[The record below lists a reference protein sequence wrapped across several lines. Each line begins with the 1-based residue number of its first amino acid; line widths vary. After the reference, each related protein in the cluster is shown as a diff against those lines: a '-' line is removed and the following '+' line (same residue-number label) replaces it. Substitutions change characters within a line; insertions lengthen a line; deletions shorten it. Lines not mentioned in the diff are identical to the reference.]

1 MQIAMFP
8 FASVLFKTLLSFLD
22 NLWTNSGKFQFV
34 TGTCDRNLTLTF
46 NHETAEAHKRS
57 LTAIE
62 THWSRQWSHVV
73 PPCKTIIYNY
83 KKLMPLHADDSA
95 EPITK
100 PKISRPSCLL
110 ENNCRW
116 CEWSYWAIV
125 LKWKLS
131 EFWTDAYV
139 GNHLNRCQTGR
150 LFDLKTYPGAKTEV
164 KVSAPYKANVRILS
178 PWEWLSVK

>member
-1 MQIAMFP
+1 MAMFP

-22 NLWTNSGKFQFV
+22 NLWSNSGKFQFV

-62 THWSRQWSHVV
+62 AHWSGQWSHVV

-125 LKWKLS
+125 LKWKKEKNSQRPWFWLLS
-131 EFWTDAYV
+131 SLPGSE
-139 GNHLNRCQTGR
+139 
-150 LFDLKTYPGAKTEV
+150 LKLLCRAGAV
-164 KVSAPYKANVRILS
+164 AALLDQPHSAVSRRS
-178 PWEWLSVK
+178 F

>member
-125 LKWKLS
+125 LKWKKKKKTRRDHGFDCYQFYLVAS
-131 EFWTDAYV
+131 WTCSVGLEQSPLFSINPTQLCRDA
-139 GNHLNRCQTGR
+139 GS
-150 LFDLKTYPGAKTEV
+150 F
-164 KVSAPYKANVRILS
+164 
-178 PWEWLSVK
+178 

>member
-73 PPCKTIIYNY
+73 PPCKTITYNY

-125 LKWKLS
+125 LKWKKRKKLA
-131 EFWTDAYV
+131 ETMVLIAINFTW
-139 GNHLNRCQTGR
+139 
-150 LFDLKTYPGAKTEV
+150 
-164 KVSAPYKANVRILS
+164 
-178 PWEWLSVK
+178 